1 MRLTLIYIKGVK
13 NLPVRVRPCTEA
25 VTRIPVGSKCARVN
39 LTFLEEEGGFTA
51 KEPGDGTLG
60 GTMFRPC

>member
-1 MRLTLIYIKGVK
+1 
-13 NLPVRVRPCTEA
+13 VRVRPCTEA